1 MLARGHWHHILN
13 AERNIIDSEF
23 YTQEKYIS
31 KTRYN
36 TFSDIQ
42 QLQDYVTTNRPLI
55 KGSSQKEFKTKWKSG
70 STGGMN
76 STQNDEHVI
85 CIKRQIYGLPWWSSG

>member
-13 AERNIIDSEF
+13 AERNMIDSEF

-31 KTRYN
+31 KTDKILSQTYN
-36 TFSDIQ
+36 NYKTASQPTDL
-42 QLQDYVTTNRPLI
+42 LQKV
-55 KGSSQKEFKTKWKSG
+55 SSQKEFKTKWKSG

-76 STQNDEHVI
+76 STQNDKHVI
-85 CIKRQIYGLPWWSSG
+85 CIKR